1 MDELRLMEERSEDK
15 KRSGA
20 LSKKAEA
27 LTEQAGILYLCLGNR
42 GLSKKD
48 SFDFN

>member
-1 MDELRLMEERSEDK
+1 VDKLKRDNSHLIDELRLLEKRNEDK

-27 LTEQAGILYLCLGNR
+27 LTEQAGNPIN
-42 GLSKKD
+42 
-48 SFDFN
+48 